1 MNRLWNFWRNTVWPQ
16 YFAHELK
23 CLQPENR
30 AKECW
35 ALAPWRITQNNC
47 SVVIQHRVFI
57 IYIWPWFVFR
67 DHFVTSFGSV
77 ISSSLP
83 WAKTNLSVWYSPHR
97 NPNVLISSVLI
108 HMLTHRAVLPAATFP
123 ESWGEKN
130 GELRGGKVRQTW
142 TGVVSLLQAH
152 LLWMSCP
159 VHDIFMEG
167 EKRDKKVGHYFYFF
181 FFFFE
186 PLNKPLNY
194 IRPLSLYQT

>member
-1 MNRLWNFWRNTVWPQ
+1 MPSAWEQGQRMLSVSTMKNNPKQLQRCYPAQRLHNLHLTLV
-16 YFAHELK
+16 
-23 CLQPENR
+23 
-30 AKECW
+30 
-35 ALAPWRITQNNC
+35 
-47 SVVIQHRVFI
+47 
-57 IYIWPWFVFR
+57 VFR

-77 ISSSLP
+77 ISSSPP
-83 WAKTNLSVWYSPHR
+83 WAKTNLSVWYSPHP

-167 EKRDKKVGHYFYFF
+167 EKKDKKVGHYFFF

-194 IRPLSLYQT
+194 IRPLSLYQA

>member
-1 MNRLWNFWRNTVWPQ
+1 MAH
-16 YFAHELK
+16 FAHELK

-35 ALAPWRITQNNC
+35 ALAPWKITQNNC

-123 ESWGEKN
+123 ESWGGKKWWTARREGQADMDGGSQFTPGSFIMN
-130 GELRGGKVRQTW
+130 VLSCSWYIYGGGKKRQESGT
-142 TGVVSLLQAH
+142 LFL
-152 LLWMSCP
+152 
-159 VHDIFMEG
+159 
-167 EKRDKKVGHYFYFF
+167 FF
-181 FFFFE
+181 FIFWTSQQAIELHQTTFA
-186 PLNKPLNY
+186 
-194 IRPLSLYQT
+194 LSSIAGFVRVWG